1 MSLVVKIIISIY
13 LKWTWLDNSYKIV
26 LSAKKKKPVFF
37 HFSVEEKCNYR
48 LFDPEDYAY
57 GFRIVPENTE
67 SLTRNTEADK
77 NSTPDSPIE
86 KHSKRLMSLDS
97 LETANCC

>member
-1 MSLVVKIIISIY
+1 M
-13 LKWTWLDNSYKIV
+13 
-26 LSAKKKKPVFF
+26 SAKKKKPVFF

-67 SLTRNTEADK
+67 SLTRSTEIAKVSVLHPVKPRPFKVDG
-77 NSTPDSPIE
+77 DYYFLLYIYL
-86 KHSKRLMSLDS
+86 HY
-97 LETANCC
+97 CYFQV